1 MSGVLQGELR
11 WHGGDRFAI
20 VVSRYNKTVT
30 DRLLEG
36 AGERLAAAGVPA
48 DAVDIVSVPG
58 AWELPVTAARLLWT
72 TSHAGLI
79 SLGCVIQ
86 GETTHDRYI
95 NAQVSRSLSELSWR
109 SGVPIAFGVLT
120 CQTMEQALQ
129 RAGGRVGNKGAEA
142 AEAVLELVDLFHR
155 LPGGTG
161 RPRMSLASPFS
172 FMSDSPGRSGSGE
185 SFPE

>member
-1 MSGVLQGELR
+1 LSGVLQGELR
-11 WHGGDRFAI
+11 WHAGDRFAI

-36 AGERLAAAGVPA
+36 ARDRLDGAGVPA
-48 DAVDIVSVPG
+48 DAIDVVSVPG
-58 AWELPVTAARLLWT
+58 AWELPVAAARLLSAAT
-72 TSHAGLI
+72 YAGLI
-79 SLGCVIQ
+79 GLGCVIR
-86 GETTHDRYI
+86 GETTHDQYI